1 MKTIDSIG
9 RWVGRIGIG
18 VMLAMML
25 LTVADVFLRYAFSRP
40 ITGTTELT
48 EMMMACLL
56 LATVWCAVE
65 RRHITVG
72 IVMDHL
78 APRVQ
83 AIVDS
88 ITLLAALGVYIIL
101 SWQGLVK
108 ALYSWKYHLQSS
120 MIHVPEFPFRGMLAL
135 SLAVLCLVL
144 IRLLIQKIAE
154 AAKR

>member
-1 MKTIDSIG
+1 MKTIDALG
-9 RWVGRIGIG
+9 LWVGRIAMG

-56 LATVWCAVE
+56 LAAVWCAVE
-65 RRHITVG
+65 RRHISVG
-72 IVMDHL
+72 IVMDRL
-78 APRVQ
+78 GKRVQ
-83 AIVDS
+83 AIIDS

-101 SWQGLVK
+101 TWQGLVK
-108 ALYSWKYHLQSS
+108 ALFSWEHHLQSS

-135 SLAVLCLVL
+135 SFAVLCLVV

-154 AAKR
+154 GAKR